1 MVKIIDMDFYNIIF
15 RNAGIHIVN
24 PQFLK
29 IGSDDPLCFLRSW
42 QIIIVAFGLFV
53 RSEFGS
59 TGLRDLLVQRN
70 AF

>member
-1 MVKIIDMDFYNIIF
+1 MT
-15 RNAGIHIVN
+15 NAEKREAARQLIQKWHNKGREDE
-24 PQFLK
+24 
-29 IGSDDPLCFLRSW
+29 DDRSYW